1 MKKELLKSIG
11 NVSSTM
17 AKIERRIDLRS
28 DTVTRPTT
36 AMRQVMAAAEV
47 GDAVIDIDPTTNEL
61 EERTAALL
69 GKEAALFMPSG
80 SMTNQIGIRVHC
92 QPGDE
97 LLCDY
102 NAHVYVY
109 EQGAFAQLS
118 GLVAHTVHGRDGILD
133 VDQLRSCVRG
143 GDDHSVRTRLICL
156 ENTHNRGGGR
166 IYPLDKIEA
175 IGEWARKQQLK
186 MHLDGARLWNAVA
199 ATGIP
204 EKTWADSFDSVSV
217 CFSKGLGAPV
227 GSCLAGSADFIRKA
241 KRARKLFGGGMRQSG
256 ILAAAALYALEHHR
270 DRLVED
276 HRHAR
281 QLAAAVEKC
290 DGLKLVPESIDTNIV
305 IFSIDPRLRQRPSSS
320 ISFKLAI
327 FTRWPLRA
335 KTSEWSRILTSRRL
349 KLTRPVTRSVAW
361 QVRGVSGESRL
372 SDCLNFAFRVSSC
385 RLREVGFFA
394 SFFVSGPTTKHYV
407 STSTQHF

>member
-1 MKKELLKSIG
+1 
-11 NVSSTM
+11 M

-28 DTVTRPTT
+28 DTVTRPTS

-143 GDDHSVRTRLICL
+143 GDDHSVRTRLVCL

-305 IFSIDPRLRQRPSSS
+305 IFSIDPRLGTAAEFIDKLQACDIHAMATSSQNVRMVTHLDISSAQIDEACDS
-320 ISFKLAI
+320 I
-327 FTRWPLRA
+327 
-335 KTSEWSRILTSRRL
+335 
-349 KLTRPVTRSVAW
+349 
-361 QVRGVSGESRL
+361 
-372 SDCLNFAFRVSSC
+372 C
-385 RLREVGFFA
+385 RLA
-394 SFFVSGPTTKHYV
+394 S
-407 STSTQHF
+407 

>member
-1 MKKELLKSIG
+1 
-11 NVSSTM
+11 M
-17 AKIERRIDLRS
+17 AKIDRRIDLRS
-28 DTVTRPTT
+28 DTVTRPTHG
-36 AMRQVMAAAEV
+36 MRQAMAAAEV

-61 EERTAALL
+61 EERSAALL

-133 VDQLRSCVRG
+133 VDQLRSCVRR
-143 GDDHSVRTRLICL
+143 GDDHSVRTRLVCL

-166 IYPLDKIEA
+166 IFPLDKIEA
-175 IGEWARKQQLK
+175 IGHWARKQELR

-199 ATGIP
+199 ATGIQ
-204 EKTWADSFDSVSV
+204 EKTWAESFDSISV

-256 ILAAAALYALEHHR
+256 ILAAAALYALDHHR
-270 DRLVED
+270 ERLIED
-276 HRHAR
+276 HVNAR
-281 QLAAAVEKC
+281 QLAAAVQKC

-305 IFSIDPRLRQRPSSS
+305 IFSIDPRMGTAADFINKLQACDIHAMATSSQNV
-320 ISFKLAI
+320 
-327 FTRWPLRA
+327 RM
-335 KTSEWSRILTSRRL
+335 
-349 KLTRPVTRSVAW
+349 VTH
-361 QVRGVSGESRL
+361 L
-372 SDCLNFAFRVSSC
+372 DVSSAQIDEACDTIC
-385 RLREVGFFA
+385 RLA
-394 SFFVSGPTTKHYV
+394 S
-407 STSTQHF
+407 